1 MRTLRW
7 ALWIKEK
14 VVWLI
19 NKKFLHYNADLLK
32 IHSTIG
38 ERSWSSQL
46 IHFLFQMIKS
56 FPVGTSAMLNNL
68 HTLTPDF
75 QICITIR
82 TNAHVI
88 LIALEIMSVSI
99 NCKKK
104 TLLLSKCVF
113 KLLIFLSLKFIIK
126 RRSGGCRGGPL
137 LRSTFCYCRG
147 LWFNF

>member
-1 MRTLRW
+1 MWTLRW

-14 VVWLI
+14 VVWLTS
-19 NKKFLHYNADLLK
+19 KKFLHYNADLLK

-75 QICITIR
+75 QIWITIR

-99 NCKKK
+99 SCKKK
-104 TLLLSKCVF
+104 TRLLSKCVL
-113 KLLIFLSLKFIIK
+113 KLFNISFFEIHNKKKVWWLE
-126 RRSGGCRGGPL
+126 RRS
-137 LRSTFCYCRG
+137 TA
-147 LWFNF
+147 

>member
-14 VVWLI
+14 VVWLTS
-19 NKKFLHYNADLLK
+19 KKFLHYNADLLK

-38 ERSWSSQL
+38 EHSWSSQL

-75 QICITIR
+75 QIWITIR

-104 TLLLSKCVF
+104 TIIKCVL

-126 RRSGGCRGGPL
+126 RRSGGWRGCPL

-147 LWFNF
+147 LWFHL